1 MPKNVVSSQNAPEA
15 IGPYSQAVSSDGL
28 VFCSGQVGLDPA
40 SGALV
45 AGSIGDQTRQALQNL
60 GAVLEAAGAGFASV
74 VKVTA
79 YLVDMGDFTAFNEA
93 YGEFFRDDPPAR
105 ATVGVSA
112 LPLGAK
118 VEVECVARL

>member
-1 MPKNVVSSQNAPEA
+1 MVKTVVNSQNAPEA
-15 IGPYSQAVSSDGL
+15 IGPYSHAVSSDGL
-28 VFCSGQVGLDPA
+28 VFCSGMVGLDPS

-45 AGSIGDQTRQALQNL
+45 EESIQAQTRRALQNL
-60 GAVLEAAGAGFASV
+60 GAVLESAGAGFGNV

-79 YLVDMGDFTAFNEA
+79 YLTDMGEFAGFNEA

-105 ATVGVSA
+105 ATVGVAA
-112 LPLGAK
+112 LPLGAM

>member
-1 MPKNVVSSQNAPEA
+1 MVKTVVNSQNAPEA
-15 IGPYSQAVSSDGL
+15 IGPYSHAVSSDGL
-28 VFCSGQVGLDPA
+28 VFCSGMVGLDPS

-45 AGSIGDQTRQALQNL
+45 DESIQAQTRRALQNL
-60 GAVLEAAGAGFASV
+60 GAVLESAGAGFGNV

-79 YLVDMGDFTAFNEA
+79 YLTDMGEFAGFNEA

-105 ATVGVSA
+105 ATVGVAA
-112 LPLGAK
+112 LPLGAM

>member
-1 MPKNVVSSQNAPEA
+1 MVKTVVNSQNAPEA
-15 IGPYSQAVSSDGL
+15 IGPYSHAVSSDGL
-28 VFCSGQVGLDPA
+28 VFCSGMVGLDPS

-45 AGSIGDQTRQALQNL
+45 DESIQAQTRRALQNL
-60 GAVLEAAGAGFASV
+60 GAVLESAGAGFGNV

-79 YLVDMGDFTAFNEA
+79 YLTDMGQFAGFNEA

-105 ATVGVSA
+105 ATVGVAA
-112 LPLGAK
+112 LPLGAM

>member
-1 MPKNVVSSQNAPEA
+1 MVKTVVNSQNAPEA
-15 IGPYSQAVSSDGL
+15 IGPYSHAVSSDGL
-28 VFCSGQVGLDPA
+28 VFCSGMVGLDPS

-45 AGSIGDQTRQALQNL
+45 EESIQAQTRRALQNL
-60 GAVLEAAGAGFASV
+60 GAVLEAAGAGFGNV

-79 YLVDMGDFTAFNEA
+79 YLTDMGQFAGFNEA

-105 ATVGVSA
+105 ATVGVAA
-112 LPLGAK
+112 LPLGAM

>member
-1 MPKNVVSSQNAPEA
+1 MVKTVVNSQNAPEA
-15 IGPYSQAVSSDGL
+15 IGPYSHAVSSDGL
-28 VFCSGQVGLDPA
+28 VFCSGMVGLDPS

-45 AGSIGDQTRQALQNL
+45 EESIQAQTRRALQNL
-60 GAVLEAAGAGFASV
+60 GAVLESAGAGFGNV

-79 YLVDMGDFTAFNEA
+79 YLTDMGQFAGFNEA

-105 ATVGVSA
+105 ATVGVAA
-112 LPLGAK
+112 LPLGAM

>member
-1 MPKNVVSSQNAPEA
+1 MVKTVVNSQNAPEA
-15 IGPYSQAVSSDGL
+15 IGPYSHAVSSDGL
-28 VFCSGQVGLDPA
+28 VFCSGMVGLDPS

-45 AGSIGDQTRQALQNL
+45 EETIQAQTRRALQNL
-60 GAVLEAAGAGFASV
+60 GAVLESAGAGFGNV

-79 YLVDMGDFTAFNEA
+79 YLTDMGKFAGFNEA

-105 ATVGVSA
+105 ATVGVAA
-112 LPLGAK
+112 LPLGAM

>member
-1 MPKNVVSSQNAPEA
+1 MVKTVVNSQNAPEA
-15 IGPYSQAVSSDGL
+15 IGPYSHAVSSDGL
-28 VFCSGQVGLDPA
+28 VFCSGMVGLDPS

-45 AGSIGDQTRQALQNL
+45 EESIQAQTRRALQNL
-60 GAVLEAAGAGFASV
+60 GAVLESAGAGFGNV

-79 YLVDMGDFTAFNEA
+79 YLTDMGQFAGFNVA

-105 ATVGVSA
+105 ATVGVAA
-112 LPLGAK
+112 LPLGAM

>member
-1 MPKNVVSSQNAPEA
+1 MVKSVVNAQNAPEA
-15 IGPYSQAVSSDGL
+15 IGPYSHAVSSDGL
-28 VFCSGQVGLDPA
+28 VFCSGMVGVDPS

-45 AGSIGDQTRQALQNL
+45 EGSIQAQTRRALQNL
-60 GAVLEAAGAGFASV
+60 GAILEAAGAGFGNV

-79 YLVDMGDFTAFNEA
+79 YLTDIGEFARFNEA
-93 YGEFFRDDPPAR
+93 YGEFFTADPPAR
-105 ATVGVSA
+105 ATVGVAA